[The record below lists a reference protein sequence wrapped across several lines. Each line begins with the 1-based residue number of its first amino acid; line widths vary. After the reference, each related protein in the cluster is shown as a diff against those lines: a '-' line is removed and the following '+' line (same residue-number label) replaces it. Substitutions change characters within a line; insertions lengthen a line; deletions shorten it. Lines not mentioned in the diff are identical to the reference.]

1 MENIEA
7 EDFVG
12 SWRVKDFLM
21 CDLCCQM
28 QFNLCK
34 ILKCL
39 QERNKFSSEKTW
51 NSFIYDK
58 KMIPNEAPNQTM
70 QTIYKFAV

>member
-12 SWRVKDFLM
+12 SWQVKDFLM

-28 QFNLCK
+28 QFDLCK

-51 NSFIYDK
+51 KSFIYDK
-58 KMIPNEAPNQTM
+58 KWSQMKHQTKTM